1 MANEKQATGEIE
13 VEIKTIYCLNPASPS
28 LPFWPGQNQLVKTI
42 ERKIVRLY
50 LLCKQP
56 NEEVRLRYRYL
67 DLRRDELQ
75 RNIRLRSMTA
85 NTVRNYLIENG
96 FTEIETPMLFKS
108 TPEGAREFIV
118 PTRRK
123 GNFYALPQ
131 SPQQVQK
138 GKSDFLVNL
147 IHAQH
152 KQMLMAAG
160 FDRYFQI
167 ARCFRDEDLRADRQP
182 EFTQVKRVSIPQ
194 KRLLNK
200 HFSWQIDLEMS
211 FIKAQDI
218 QSIIEGMITAIWDRA
233 LDRKLTKA
241 SFPHMTYHE
250 AMSKV
255 KREKKGS

>member
-28 LPFWPGQNQLVKTI
+28 LPFWPSQNQLVKKI
-42 ERKIVRLY
+42 ERKIVRIY
-50 LLCKQP
+50 LLCNQP

-75 RNIRLRSMTA
+75 HNIRLRSMTA

-138 GKSDFLVNL
+138 GKGNF
-147 IHAQH
+147 
-152 KQMLMAAG
+152 
-160 FDRYFQI
+160 
-167 ARCFRDEDLRADRQP
+167 
-182 EFTQVKRVSIPQ
+182 
-194 KRLLNK
+194 
-200 HFSWQIDLEMS
+200 FS
-211 FIKAQDI
+211 
-218 QSIIEGMITAIWDRA
+218 
-233 LDRKLTKA
+233 
-241 SFPHMTYHE
+241 
-250 AMSKV
+250 
-255 KREKKGS
+255 